1 MLRDAEFTRLK
12 SAGKHLFGKISAV
25 EKRGAVLK
33 IKIFALADGALSV
46 ISYRYEDVRQRESG
60 IDLRLEVVG

>member
-12 SAGKHLFGKISAV
+12 SADKHLFGKISAV

-33 IKIFALADGALSV
+33 IKIK
-46 ISYRYEDVRQRESG
+46 IY
-60 IDLRLEVVG
+60 LRD

>member
-33 IKIFALADGALSV
+33 KSRSKYICA
-46 ISYRYEDVRQRESG
+46 
-60 IDLRLEVVG
+60 IDPHLRKSRDL

>member
-1 MLRDAEFTRLK
+1 MPRDAEFTRLK

-33 IKIFALADGALSV
+33 VKIKI
-46 ISYRYEDVRQRESG
+46 Y
-60 IDLRLEVVG
+60 LRD